1 MSSLADPNR
10 HDPAVARARAHARGR
25 GWRRRLAV
33 TLGSLAA
40 LVTLALAF
48 GFVVFVARLDRFESG
63 PGRRADAV
71 VVLTGGAERIAEG
84 VRLLREGSG
93 RRLLISGVNERT
105 TRVDVAARGAPA
117 DQEAFFSCCVD
128 LGYRARNTIGN
139 ALEARRWALA
149 QGFRS
154 LVVVTSS
161 YHMPRTLAEFAHAM
175 PELSITPYPVITER
189 VDPDHWWLDPATLRL
204 LASEYVKYLVASV
217 RIRVEARPGSLMPP
231 EWNEAPHARVAGR
244 R

>member
-1 MSSLADPNR
+1 MSSLADPSR
-10 HDPAVARARAHARGR
+10 STTARPGR
-25 GWRRRLAV
+25 RPRSVTGRRR
-33 TLGSLAA
+33 GLAA
-40 LVTLALAF
+40 LGVAAALALVLLVG
-48 GFVVFVARLDRFESG
+48 GFVAFVARLDRSEG

-93 RRLLISGVNERT
+93 RRLLISGMNERT
-105 TRVDVAARGAPA
+105 TRWDVAARGAPD

-139 ALEARRWALA
+139 ALEAQRWARA

-175 PELSITPYPVITER
+175 PEVALTPYSVVTER
-189 VDPDHWWLDPATLRL
+189 VDPDLWWRDPATLRL
-204 LASEYVKYLVASV
+204 LASEYLKYLIAAV

>member
-1 MSSLADPNR
+1 MSRPADPSSS
-10 HDPAVARARAHARGR
+10 DPVPPRPRGA
-25 GWRRRLAV
+25 WRRLTVPLA
-33 TLGSLAA
+33 GLAA
-40 LVTLALAF
+40 LALAALGA
-48 GFVVFVARLDRFESG
+48 GFVAFVAQLDRIESA

-84 VRLLREGSG
+84 VRLLRQGTG

-105 TRVDVAARGAPA
+105 TRWDVAARGTPE

-128 LGYRARNTIGN
+128 LGYRARSTIGN
-139 ALEARRWALA
+139 ALEARRWATA

-161 YHMPRTLAEFAHAM
+161 YHMPRTLAEFSHAM
-175 PELSITPYPVITER
+175 PEVALTPFSVVPEGAHL
-189 VDPDHWWLDPATLRL
+189 DQWWRDPATLRL
-204 LASEYVKYLVASV
+204 LASEYLKYLAASA
-217 RIRVEARPGSLMPP
+217 RIRFEARPGSLLPA